1 MINQL
6 GLPTPQ
12 LFARRL
18 HSSSAA
24 FARNL
29 EKLVDE
35 TMMEAENARKK
46 RGILGDIYILLDPR
60 NPPQIHQN
68 PCKYLAGWWFQILFF
83 FIHTGGNDPF

>member
-1 MINQL
+1 MHGPHGHYKSPINVPYKSQKGLINNPKRPYGYPQNGSMINQL
-6 GLPTPQ
+6 VLPFSQ

-35 TMMEAENARKK
+35 TMMEAENARKNV
-46 RGILGDIYILLDPR
+46 D
-60 NPPQIHQN
+60 
-68 PCKYLAGWWFQILFF
+68 F
-83 FIHTGGNDPF
+83 